1 MNENNYVR
9 ITGYVDKFIYNHTA
23 YDERFYSSFVHSQ
36 RRSGTVDD
44 IPVIASEY
52 LVKKDDLD
60 GKYVEIDGEFRS
72 MNMEAEGK
80 SKLILQLFVKNIRIV
95 KTKES
100 ADDENEI
107 VLDGFLVKNPI
118 YRVTPNGRQIADM
131 MIAVNRPLGRSDYI
145 PCICWG
151 GSAKWAK
158 ELEVGT
164 EISIQ
169 GRIQSREYIKK
180 VSESYAEKRIAYEV
194 SVSKMEVVKNEKC
207 KAQVADTE

>member
-60 GKYVEIDGEFRS
+60 GKYVEIDGEFRP
-72 MNMEAEGK
+72 MNMEVEGK

-151 GSAKWAK
+151 GSAKWA
-158 ELEVGT
+158 ENLEVGT
-164 EISIQ
+164 EIFVQ
-169 GRIQSREYIKK
+169 GRIQSREYIKRL
-180 VSESYAEKRIAYEV
+180 SEDESEIRTAYEV
-194 SVSKMEVVKNEKC
+194 SIGRMVKKNGN
-207 KAQVADTE
+207 

>member
-9 ITGYVDKFIYNHTA
+9 ITGYVEKFIYNHTA

-72 MNMEAEGK
+72 MNMEVEGK

-107 VLDGFLVKNPI
+107 ILDGFLVKNPI
-118 YRVTPNGRQIADM
+118 YRVTPNGRQIADL

-151 GSAKWAK
+151 KSAKWA
-158 ELEVGT
+158 ENLEVGT
-164 EISIQ
+164 EIFVQ
-169 GRIQSREYIKK
+169 GRIQSREYIKRL
-180 VSESYAEKRIAYEV
+180 SEDESEIRKAYEV
-194 SVSKMEVVKNEKC
+194 SIGRMVKKNGN
-207 KAQVADTE
+207 

>member
-9 ITGYVDKFIYNHTA
+9 VTGCVDEFVYDHTA
-23 YDERFYSSFVHSQ
+23 YEERFYSSFVHSQ

-52 LVKKDDLD
+52 LVKKDDFD

-72 MNMEAEGK
+72 MNMEVEGK

-107 VLDGFLVKNPI
+107 ILDGFLVKNPI

-131 MIAVNRPLGRSDYI
+131 MIAVNRPFGRSDYI

-151 GSAKWAK
+151 GSAKWA
-158 ELEVGT
+158 ENLEVGT
-164 EISIQ
+164 EIFVQ
-169 GRIQSREYIKK
+169 GRIQSRKYVKSL
-180 VSESYAEKRIAYEV
+180 SENESEIRTAYEV
-194 SVSKMEVVKNEKC
+194 SIGKMRRI
-207 KAQVADTE
+207 

>member
-72 MNMEAEGK
+72 MNMEVEGK
-80 SKLILQLFVKNIRIV
+80 SKLILQLFAKNIRTTQE
-95 KTKES
+95 K
-100 ADDENEI
+100 ADDENKI
-107 VLDGFLVKNPI
+107 VLNGFVVKKPV
-118 YRVTPNGRQIADM
+118 YRITPSGREITNM
-131 MIAVNRPLGRSDYI
+131 LIAVNRPRWRSDYI
-145 PCICWG
+145 PCVCWG
-151 GSAKWAK
+151 RSAKWA
-158 ELEVGT
+158 EDLTVGT
-164 EISIQ
+164 AISIE
-169 GRIQSREYIKK
+169 GRIQSRTYVKK
-180 VSESYAEKRIAYEV
+180 LSDEEREVRTAYEV
-194 SVSKMEVVKNEKC
+194 SIGKMEVNNDEK
-207 KAQVADTE
+207 KD

>member
-9 ITGYVDKFIYNHTA
+9 VTGCVDEFVYDHTA
-23 YDERFYSSFVHSQ
+23 YDERLYSSFVHSQ

-44 IPVIASEY
+44 IPVIASQY
-52 LVKKDDLD
+52 LIHKKDFT
-60 GKYVEIDGEFRS
+60 GKYVEIEGEFRS
-72 MNMEAEGK
+72 MNVHTGEQ
-80 SKLILQLFVKNIRIV
+80 SRLVLQLFVKNIRIV

-151 GSAKWAK
+151 KSAKWA
-158 ELEVGT
+158 ENLEVGT
-164 EISIQ
+164 EIFVQ
-169 GRIQSREYIKK
+169 GRIQSREYVKRL
-180 VSESYAEKRIAYEV
+180 SEDESEIRTAYEV
-194 SVSKMEVVKNEKC
+194 SIGKMGVTKNGNRKES
-207 KAQVADTE
+207 

>member
-60 GKYVEIDGEFRS
+60 GKYVEIDGEFRP
-72 MNMEAEGK
+72 MNMEVEGK

-100 ADDENEI
+100 SDDENEI

-118 YRVTPNGRQIADM
+118 YRVTPNGRQIADL

-151 GSAKWAK
+151 KSAKWA
-158 ELEVGT
+158 ENLEVGT
-164 EISIQ
+164 EIFVQ
-169 GRIQSREYIKK
+169 GRIQSREYVKRL
-180 VSESYAEKRIAYEV
+180 SEDESEIRTAYEV
-194 SVSKMEVVKNEKC
+194 SIGKMGVTKNGNRKES
-207 KAQVADTE
+207 

>member
-9 ITGYVDKFIYNHTA
+9 VTGRVEKFVYDHTA
-23 YDERFYSSFVHSQ
+23 YDERFYSSYVHSQ

-52 LVKKDDLD
+52 LVKKDDFD

-72 MNMEAEGK
+72 MNMEVEGK

-95 KTKES
+95 KTKKS

-107 VLDGFLVKNPI
+107 VLDGFLVKKPI
-118 YRVTPNGRQIADM
+118 YRITPNGRQIADL

-151 GSAKWAK
+151 KSARWAEK
-158 ELEVGT
+158 LEVGT
-164 EISIQ
+164 EIFVQ
-169 GRIQSREYIKK
+169 GRIQSREYVKRL
-180 VSESYAEKRIAYEV
+180 SEDDSEIRTAYEV
-194 SVSKMEVVKNEKC
+194 SIGKMGVTKNGNRKES
-207 KAQVADTE
+207 

>member
-60 GKYVEIDGEFRS
+60 GKYVEIDGEFRP
-72 MNMEAEGK
+72 MNMEVEGK

-107 VLDGFLVKNPI
+107 ILDGFLVKNPI
-118 YRVTPNGRQIADM
+118 YRVTPNGRQIANM

-158 ELEVGT
+158 KLEVGT

-169 GRIQSREYIKK
+169 GRIQSREYIKRL
-180 VSESYAEKRIAYEV
+180 SEDESEIRTAYEV
-194 SVSKMEVVKNEKC
+194 SIGRMVKKNGN
-207 KAQVADTE
+207 

>member
-44 IPVIASEY
+44 IPVIASQY
-52 LVKKDDLD
+52 LIHKKDFA
-60 GKYVEIDGEFRS
+60 GKYVEIEGEFRP
-72 MNMEAEGK
+72 MNVHTGEK
-80 SKLILQLFVKNIRIV
+80 SRLVLQLFVKNIRIV
-95 KTKES
+95 KTKKS

-118 YRVTPNGRQIADM
+118 YRVTPNGRQIANM
-131 MIAVNRPLGRSDYI
+131 MIAVNRPFGRSDYI

-158 ELEVGT
+158 KLEVGT

-169 GRIQSREYIKK
+169 GRIQSREYVKRL
-180 VSESYAEKRIAYEV
+180 SEDESEIRTAYEV
-194 SVSKMEVVKNEKC
+194 SIGKMGVTKNGNRKES
-207 KAQVADTE
+207 

>member
-52 LVKKDDLD
+52 LVKKDDFD
-60 GKYVEIDGEFRS
+60 GKYVEIDGEFRY
-72 MNMEAEGK
+72 MNMEVEGK
-80 SKLILQLFVKNIRIV
+80 SKLILQIFVKNIRIV

-107 VLDGFLVKNPI
+107 ILDGFLVKNPI
-118 YRVTPNGRQIADM
+118 YRVTPNGRQIADL

-151 GSAKWAK
+151 KSAKWA
-158 ELEVGT
+158 ENLEVGT
-164 EISIQ
+164 EIFVQ
-169 GRIQSREYIKK
+169 GRIQSREYVKRL
-180 VSESYAEKRIAYEV
+180 SEDESEIRTAYEV
-194 SVSKMEVVKNEKC
+194 SIGRMVKKNGN
-207 KAQVADTE
+207 

>member
-1 MNENNYVR
+1 MNGNNYVR

-72 MNMEAEGK
+72 MNMEVEGK

-158 ELEVGT
+158 KLEVGT

-169 GRIQSREYIKK
+169 GRIQSREYVKRL
-180 VSESYAEKRIAYEV
+180 SEDESEIRTAYEV
-194 SVSKMEVVKNEKC
+194 SIGKMGVTKNGNRKES
-207 KAQVADTE
+207 

>member
-72 MNMEAEGK
+72 MNMEVEGK

-107 VLDGFLVKNPI
+107 ILDGFLVKNPI

-131 MIAVNRPLGRSDYI
+131 MIAVNRQLGRSDYI

-151 GSAKWAK
+151 GSAKWA
-158 ELEVGT
+158 ENLEVGT
-164 EISIQ
+164 EIFVQ
-169 GRIQSREYIKK
+169 GRIQSRE
-180 VSESYAEKRIAYEV
+180 
-194 SVSKMEVVKNEKC
+194 
-207 KAQVADTE
+207 

>member
-60 GKYVEIDGEFRS
+60 GKYVEIDGEFRP
-72 MNMEAEGK
+72 MNMEVEGK

-107 VLDGFLVKNPI
+107 ILDGFLVKNPI
-118 YRVTPNGRQIADM
+118 YRVTPNGRQIAEL

-151 GSAKWAK
+151 KSAKWA
-158 ELEVGT
+158 ENLEVGT
-164 EISIQ
+164 EIFVQ
-169 GRIQSREYIKK
+169 GRIQSREYIKRL
-180 VSESYAEKRIAYEV
+180 SEDESEIRTAYEV
-194 SVSKMEVVKNEKC
+194 SIGRMVKKNGN
-207 KAQVADTE
+207 

>member
-72 MNMEAEGK
+72 MNMEVEGK

-118 YRVTPNGRQIADM
+118 YRVTPNGRQVADM

-151 GSAKWAK
+151 KSAKWA
-158 ELEVGT
+158 ENLEVGT
-164 EISIQ
+164 EIFVQ
-169 GRIQSREYIKK
+169 GRIQSREYIKRL
-180 VSESYAEKRIAYEV
+180 SEDESEIRTAYEV
-194 SVSKMEVVKNEKC
+194 SIGRMVKKNGN
-207 KAQVADTE
+207 

>member
-9 ITGYVDKFIYNHTA
+9 ITGYVEKFIYNHTA

-72 MNMEAEGK
+72 MNMEVEGK

-107 VLDGFLVKNPI
+107 ILDGFIVKNPI

-151 GSAKWAK
+151 KSAKWA
-158 ELEVGT
+158 ENLEVGT
-164 EISIQ
+164 EIFVQ
-169 GRIQSREYIKK
+169 GRIQSREYVKRL
-180 VSESYAEKRIAYEV
+180 SEDESEIRTAYEV
-194 SVSKMEVVKNEKC
+194 SIGKMRVKKNGN
-207 KAQVADTE
+207 

>member
-72 MNMEAEGK
+72 MNMEVEGK

-151 GSAKWAK
+151 KSAKWA
-158 ELEVGT
+158 ENLEVGT
-164 EISIQ
+164 EIFVQ
-169 GRIQSREYIKK
+169 GRIQSREYVKRL
-180 VSESYAEKRIAYEV
+180 SEDESEIRTAYEV
-194 SVSKMEVVKNEKC
+194 SIGKMGVTKNGNRKES
-207 KAQVADTE
+207 

>member
-72 MNMEAEGK
+72 MNMEVEGK
-80 SKLILQLFVKNIRIV
+80 SKLILQIFVKNIRIV

-131 MIAVNRPLGRSDYI
+131 MIAVNRPFGRSDYI

-151 GSAKWAK
+151 GSAKWA
-158 ELEVGT
+158 ENLEVGT
-164 EISIQ
+164 EIFVQ
-169 GRIQSREYIKK
+169 GRIQSREYVKRL
-180 VSESYAEKRIAYEV
+180 SEDESEIRTAYEV
-194 SVSKMEVVKNEKC
+194 SIGKMGVTKNGNRKES
-207 KAQVADTE
+207 

>member
-44 IPVIASEY
+44 IPVIASQY
-52 LVKKDDLD
+52 LIHKKDFA
-60 GKYVEIDGEFRS
+60 GKYVEIEGKFRS
-72 MNMEAEGK
+72 MNVHTGEK
-80 SKLILQLFVKNIRIV
+80 SRLVLQLFVKNIRIV

-107 VLDGFLVKNPI
+107 ILDGFLVKNPI

-131 MIAVNRPLGRSDYI
+131 MIAVNRPFGRSDYV

-151 GSAKWAK
+151 GSAKWA
-158 ELEVGT
+158 ENLEVGT
-164 EISIQ
+164 EIFVQ
-169 GRIQSREYIKK
+169 GRIQSREYVKRL
-180 VSESYAEKRIAYEV
+180 SEDESEIRTAYEV
-194 SVSKMEVVKNEKC
+194 SIGKMGVTKNGNRKES
-207 KAQVADTE
+207 

>member
-9 ITGYVDKFIYNHTA
+9 VTGCVDEFVYDHTA

-52 LVKKDDLD
+52 LVKKDDFD

-72 MNMEAEGK
+72 MNMEVEGR

-118 YRVTPNGRQIADM
+118 YRTTPNGRQIADL

-151 GSAKWAK
+151 KSAKWA
-158 ELEVGT
+158 ENLEVGT
-164 EISIQ
+164 EIFVQ
-169 GRIQSREYIKK
+169 GRIQSREYIKRL
-180 VSESYAEKRIAYEV
+180 SEDESEIRTAYEV
-194 SVSKMEVVKNEKC
+194 SIGRMVKKNGN
-207 KAQVADTE
+207 

>member
-1 MNENNYVR
+1 MINNNVR
-9 ITGYVDKFIYNHTA
+9 VTGRIDGFAYDHTA
-23 YDERFYSSFVHSQ
+23 YGERLYSSFVHSQ

-52 LVKKDDLD
+52 LVKKDDFD

-72 MNMEAEGK
+72 MNMEVEGK

-118 YRVTPNGRQIADM
+118 YRVTPNGREIADM

-151 GSAKWAK
+151 KSAKWA
-158 ELEVGT
+158 ENLEVGT
-164 EISIQ
+164 EIFVQ
-169 GRIQSREYIKK
+169 GRIQSREYIKRL
-180 VSESYAEKRIAYEV
+180 SEDESEIRTAYEV
-194 SVSKMEVVKNEKC
+194 SIGRMVKKNGN
-207 KAQVADTE
+207 

>member
-72 MNMEAEGK
+72 MNMEVEGK

-107 VLDGFLVKNPI
+107 ILDGFLVKNPI

-151 GSAKWAK
+151 KSAKWA
-158 ELEVGT
+158 ENLEVGT
-164 EISIQ
+164 EIFVQ
-169 GRIQSREYIKK
+169 GRIQSREYIKRL
-180 VSESYAEKRIAYEV
+180 SEDESEIRTAYEV
-194 SVSKMEVVKNEKC
+194 SIGRMVKKNGN
-207 KAQVADTE
+207 

>member
-72 MNMEAEGK
+72 MNMEVEGK

-118 YRVTPNGRQIADM
+118 YRVTPNGRQIAEM

-151 GSAKWAK
+151 GSAKWA
-158 ELEVGT
+158 ENLEVGT
-164 EISIQ
+164 EIFVQ
-169 GRIQSREYIKK
+169 GRIQSREYVKRL
-180 VSESYAEKRIAYEV
+180 SEDESEIRTAYEV
-194 SVSKMEVVKNEKC
+194 SIGKMGGTKNGNRKEN
-207 KAQVADTE
+207 

>member
-23 YDERFYSSFVHSQ
+23 YDERFYSSFIHSQ

-52 LVKKDDLD
+52 LVKKDDFD

-72 MNMEAEGK
+72 MNMEVEGK

-95 KTKES
+95 KTKEY

-118 YRVTPNGRQIADM
+118 YRVTPNGRQIADL
-131 MIAVNRPLGRSDYI
+131 MIAVNRPFGRSDYI

-151 GSAKWAK
+151 GSAKWA
-158 ELEVGT
+158 ENLEVGT
-164 EISIQ
+164 EIFVQ
-169 GRIQSREYIKK
+169 GRIQSREYVKRL
-180 VSESYAEKRIAYEV
+180 SEDESEIRTAYEV
-194 SVSKMEVVKNEKC
+194 SIGKMGVTKNGNRKES
-207 KAQVADTE
+207 